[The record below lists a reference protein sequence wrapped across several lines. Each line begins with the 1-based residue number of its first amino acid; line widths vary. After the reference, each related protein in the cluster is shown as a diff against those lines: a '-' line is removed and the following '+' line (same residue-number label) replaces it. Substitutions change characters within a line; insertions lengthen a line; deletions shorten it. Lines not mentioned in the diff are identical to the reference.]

1 MKYGSVTVEVH
12 HQARMNA
19 ANTVD
24 VDQCELVEFNACESS
39 SLKHRG
45 ISQINWR
52 GKTFEGGNRGRLD
65 RRSVFKSEGC

>member
-24 VDQCELVEFNACESS
+24 VDQCELVEFNAFESS
-39 SLKHRG
+39 SFKHRNT
-45 ISQINWR
+45 SQIN
-52 GKTFEGGNRGRLD
+52 
-65 RRSVFKSEGC
+65 